1 MKTRSFA
8 LALGL
13 GLSLLASG
21 CAHRSPV
28 NEQWSRSYE
37 ATRAAQ
43 VADPNAPS
51 SDAAIVDLDPKSGE
65 AVADRYY
72 KGQRTQ
78 QTRQAPT
85 ISISGN

>member
-1 MKTRSFA
+1 MKSRSIA

-13 GLSLLASG
+13 AFLASG
-21 CAHRSPV
+21 CALKSPV
-28 NEQWSRSYE
+28 DEQWGRSYS

-51 SDAAIVDLDPKSGE
+51 SDAAVEGIDAKTGE

-72 KGQRTQ
+72 KGQRQQ

-85 ISISGN
+85 ISISGK

>member
-13 GLSLLASG
+13 LLIASG
-21 CAHRSPV
+21 CAHRSAV

-51 SDAAIVDLDPKSGE
+51 SDAAIEDMDPKSGE

-72 KGQRTQ
+72 TGQRQQ
-78 QTRQAPT
+78 QTRQAPSIT
-85 ISISGN
+85 ISGGN

>member
-8 LALGL
+8 LALCVGL
-13 GLSLLASG
+13 LLASG

-51 SDAAIVDLDPKSGE
+51 SDAAVVDMDPKSGE

-72 KGQRTQ
+72 KGQRQ
-78 QTRQAPT
+78 QQVRQAPAIT
-85 ISISGN
+85 ISGGN

>member
-13 GLSLLASG
+13 LLMTSA

-28 NEQWSRSYE
+28 DEQWGRSVE

-51 SDAAIVDLDPKSGE
+51 SDAAVVGMDPVSGE

-72 KGQRTQ
+72 KGQRQ
-78 QTRQAPT
+78 QLTRQAPAIT
-85 ISISGN
+85 ITGK

>member
-1 MKTRSFA
+1 MKSRSIA

-13 GLSLLASG
+13 LFLTSG
-21 CAHRSPV
+21 CAHYSAV
-28 NEQWSRSYE
+28 NEQWGRSYS

-51 SDAAIVDLDPKSGE
+51 SDAAVENMDALSGE

-72 KGQRTQ
+72 KGQRNQ

-85 ISISGN
+85 ISISGE

>member
-13 GLSLLASG
+13 GLLLLTSG

-51 SDAAIVDLDPKSGE
+51 SDAAVENMDPKSGE

-72 KGQRTQ
+72 KGQRNQ
-78 QTRQAPT
+78 STRQAPAIT
-85 ISISGN
+85 ISGE

>member
-8 LALGL
+8 LAVGL
-13 GLSLLASG
+13 LLLASG

-28 NEQWSRSYE
+28 NEQWSRSYD

-51 SDAAIVDLDPKSGE
+51 SDAAVEGMDPRSGE
-65 AVADRYY
+65 EVADRYY
-72 KGQRTQ
+72 KGQRQ
-78 QTRQAPT
+78 QQVRQAPT
-85 ISISGN
+85 ISISGGN

>member
-1 MKTRSFA
+1 MRTRSFA
-8 LALGL
+8 LAVGM
-13 GLSLLASG
+13 LLIGSA

-28 NEQWSRSYE
+28 NEQWGRSYD

-51 SDAAIVDLDPKSGE
+51 NDAAVVDMDPRSGE

-72 KGQRTQ
+72 KGQRQQ
-78 QTRQAPT
+78 QTRQAPAIT
-85 ISISGN
+85 ISGGN

>member
-8 LALGL
+8 LTLGL
-13 GLSLLASG
+13 GLLLLGSG

-51 SDAAIVDLDPKSGE
+51 SDAAVEGMDPKSGE

-72 KGQRTQ
+72 KGQRNQ
-78 QTRQAPT
+78 QTRQAPAIT
-85 ISISGN
+85 ISGN